1 MDHLHRWC
9 WVGQECPP
17 DRFGYEQICRK
28 ATKDSVV
35 AGMSLGVTLSRLET
49 IREVNRCQNLKEGH
63 LKSAASLWLFLRR
76 NKYSN
81 HTLLFPFFQ
90 SLSKRS

>member
-9 WVGQECPP
+9 WVRQECPP

-35 AGMSLGVTLSRLET
+35 AGMSLGVTLSRLEM
-49 IREVNRCQNLKEGH
+49 IREVNRCQNLKKGH
-63 LKSAASLWLFLRR
+63 LESAARLWLFLRI
-76 NKYSN
+76 NKYSDY
-81 HTLLFPFFQ
+81 TLLLPFFQ
-90 SLSKRS
+90 SLAKRS